1 MVTEYFFDDIII
13 GLKKG
18 LVTNMVF
25 FTLKNDNSARLT
37 IFLIDKY
44 MQVAILMHLFV
55 KRKMIMIFI
64 QYVHSY
70 CSSSELGPIFPWEVT
85 KKCGFYTKQ
94 IVERYLKVRLF
105 FI

>member
-18 LVTNMVF
+18 LVTNMFF

-44 MQVAILMHLFV
+44 LHASCNFDA
-55 KRKMIMIFI
+55 FI
-64 QYVHSY
+64 CEEKDDYDLYSI
-70 CSSSELGPIFPWEVT
+70 CA
-85 KKCGFYTKQ
+85 
-94 IVERYLKVRLF
+94 
-105 FI
+105 

>member
-18 LVTNMVF
+18 LVTNMFF

-55 KRKMIMIFI
+55 KR
-64 QYVHSY
+64 
-70 CSSSELGPIFPWEVT
+70 
-85 KKCGFYTKQ
+85 
-94 IVERYLKVRLF
+94 
-105 FI
+105 

>member
-44 MQVAILMHLFV
+44 LHASCNFDA
-55 KRKMIMIFI
+55 FI
-64 QYVHSY
+64 CEEKDDYDLYSI
-70 CSSSELGPIFPWEVT
+70 CA
-85 KKCGFYTKQ
+85 
-94 IVERYLKVRLF
+94 
-105 FI
+105 